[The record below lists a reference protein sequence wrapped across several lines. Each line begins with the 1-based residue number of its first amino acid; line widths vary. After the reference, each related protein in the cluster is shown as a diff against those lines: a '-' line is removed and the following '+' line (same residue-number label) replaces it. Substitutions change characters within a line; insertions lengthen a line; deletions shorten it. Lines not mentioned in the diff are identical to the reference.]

1 MEGNKKYLYTF
12 DTFDWKIVK
21 REIIGETRYTWK
33 TACGSLYSKDRSCDW
48 KPNCEHFECWDPDP
62 VELSRRKKE
71 EIELRIRLL
80 KKDIERLEAALCE

>member
-33 TACGSLYSKDRSCDW
+33 TAYGTYSKDRYNSW
-48 KPNCEHFECWDPDP
+48 KPNCEHFEFWDID
-62 VELSRRKKE
+62 LDGLNRRKKE
-71 EIELRIRLL
+71 EVEHRIKLL
-80 KKDIERLEAALCE
+80 KKDIERLEKVLCE